1 MEREELKGRQTP
13 GKWEE
18 RGGFIAPL
26 DSDGDPIVI
35 AGMLRHRKGRG
46 AVNDAPFAGYQDGY
60 TYATAEQ
67 SKANAALIAEAGTVA
82 NRTGMWPAD
91 MEERIKKLEE
101 ASNRVMEAVGAVN
114 QYRKEKN
121 NPNLPKPL
129 NSDMQTMWK
138 ELQDANNALAKTLR
152 PHLFDTPSTIN

>member
-1 MEREELKGRQTP
+1 MERDDLKGKQTKGVARVTPNGHTISVKTMAGRQ
-13 GKWEE
+13 
-18 RGGFIAPL
+18 
-26 DSDGDPIVI
+26 V
-35 AGMLRHRKGRG
+35 
-46 AVNDAPFAGYQDGY
+46 V
-60 TYATAEQ
+60 AEAAEIFMDNTVRR
-67 SKANAALIAEAGTVA
+67 ANAALYAEAHNVA

-91 MEERIKKLEE
+91 MEERIKELEE

-129 NSDMQTMWK
+129 NSDVQTMWK

-152 PHLFDTPSTIN
+152 PHLFANPSTIN